1 MLLML
6 IIIEIICWSPWQSW
20 IIFQF
25 NYWNNYKDHPEDIP
39 DVIDFFDKLVIY
51 LSDFYFQFAVTW
63 NQNVEP
69 VLSVLRY
76 YMVFLNSAINPLAYG
91 YGNETMQKAF
101 RITFPFLFKGQVSK
115 INYKIHFDA
124 YFILAQIQTTKR
136 CQ

>member
-51 LSDFYFQFAVTW
+51 LSDFCFQFAVTW

-101 RITFPFLFKGQVSK
+101 RITFPFFFKGKVS
-115 INYKIHFDA
+115 
-124 YFILAQIQTTKR
+124 
-136 CQ
+136 